1 MRTRVALTLVA
12 SATWACGGTSPLPT
26 TGSPQDGYSTL
37 LSSSPDPL
45 VSGSFA
51 AATTVTLTVRV
62 GDGLEGT
69 IENLSFVLR
78 DASGGV
84 VAEAL
89 VPGPVAIPT
98 GRVERELITP
108 PGAEPGASLL
118 VRGLVR
124 TGDGVIRALE
134 LNFAS

>member
-78 DASGGV
+78 DASGGWS
-84 VAEAL
+84 L
-89 VPGPVAIPT
+89 RLSSRDPSPF
-98 GRVERELITP
+98 P
-108 PGAEPGASLL
+108 PDAWSGS
-118 VRGLVR
+118 
-124 TGDGVIRALE
+124 
-134 LNFAS
+134 